1 MLLVGLIG
9 KLGRT
14 QNLIIAQFVFMVVS
28 TLQVKEYIQ
37 GYHSHNFM

>member
-28 TLQVKEYIQ
+28 TL
-37 GYHSHNFM
+37 

>member
-14 QNLIIAQFVFMVVS
+14 QNLVIAQFVFMVVS
-28 TLQVKEYIQ
+28 TL
-37 GYHSHNFM
+37 

>member
-14 QNLIIAQFVFMVVS
+14 QNLIIAQFVFMLVS
-28 TLQVKEYIQ
+28 TL
-37 GYHSHNFM
+37 

>member
-14 QNLIIAQFVFMVVS
+14 QNFITQFVFMVVS
-28 TLQVKEYIQ
+28 TLSVKKYIQ
-37 GYHSHNFM
+37 GYHSHNFI